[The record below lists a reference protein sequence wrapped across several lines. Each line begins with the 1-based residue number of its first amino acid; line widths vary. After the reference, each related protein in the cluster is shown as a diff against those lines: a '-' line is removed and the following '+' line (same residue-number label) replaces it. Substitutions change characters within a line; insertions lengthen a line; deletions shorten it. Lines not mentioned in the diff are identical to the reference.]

1 ARTMQR
7 VPSTWPS
14 RQQAA
19 SKRRLCQGHQRQQ
32 QSESM
37 RHVDAAHSQ
46 PLLPP
51 AQHRKGRTPG
61 SLPLLSAQCYLDAVN
76 LPYDSMKLS
85 FRQMPTSA
93 AAAGCAA
100 FSTDSRRSRQLLPSS
115 EYERQKAE
123 FHELLCDPAQSRAGM
138 MVDLLS
144 GQQLS
149 IRRNQRSGIA
159 PSRSTNDLASAAA
172 VAAAA
177 AAAATGADAS
187 TARPTSRERRRE
199 RRLLFGQQ
207 GEAGGAQQ
215 LQPRQQR
222 RNPRQE
228 SLPLQPPGVALGEL
242 LEIRTAQS
250 LVLQRREPTTVTQG
264 RPAGHGLPPSRHDAA
279 AADGLHQDSAGSFC
293 CSGIASSRRP
303 NGSPYSSGY
312 YGNRRSA
319 QANSGN
325 SQAAANCAEKY
336 RFSDPSV
343 GAAVT
348 FCQRLSEMTSLVAE
362 TVRFERGRTG
372 KTKRK

>member
-1 ARTMQR
+1 
-7 VPSTWPS
+7 STWPS

-19 SKRRLCQGHQRQQ
+19 SKRRLCQGRQRQQ

-85 FRQMPTSA
+85 FRQMPASA

-100 FSTDSRRSRQLLPSS
+100 FSTDSLIGGHGPDYRISFLGETGRHSRQLLSS
-115 EYERQKAE
+115 SQYERQKAE
-123 FHELLCDPAQSRAGM
+123 FHELLCD
-138 MVDLLS
+138 
-144 GQQLS
+144 
-149 IRRNQRSGIA
+149 SGIA

-264 RPAGHGLPPSRHDAA
+264 RPAGHGLPPSRQCSVGSSLSDAA